1 MEQQRGKYIVIEGH
15 DGTGKST
22 QIRTLSEQLQEQ
34 GKATLI
40 IEEPGSDDPA
50 RSLAVA
56 NRIRSVIK
64 DGSLQKDGI
73 TNLLLFT
80 AARHELLKQ
89 RIEPALKLG
98 TYVLSAR
105 NWLST
110 LAYQG
115 YGEGLDL
122 ELIESTTRE
131 FTSDLYMQPDAT
143 IMLLMEDEAERQ
155 QRIAKRGALQETP
168 DTFES
173 RNDDFQRR
181 VQQGYSHIA
190 KQYELLVVSANQSIK
205 DVAREVMALLEGDV
219 L

>member
-1 MEQQRGKYIVIEGH
+1 MERGKYIVIEGH

-22 QIRTLSEQLQEQ
+22 QVHALSTHLQQQ
-34 GKATLI
+34 GIDTLI

-50 RSLAVA
+50 HSLAVA

-64 DGSLQKDGI
+64 DGSLEKDGI

-80 AARHELLKQ
+80 AARHELLTQ

-115 YGEGLDL
+115 HGEGLDL
-122 ELIESTTRE
+122 ELIESTTQT
-131 FTSDLYMQPDAT
+131 FTSDLYMNPDAT
-143 IMLLMEDEAERQ
+143 IMLLMEDETERQ
-155 QRIAKRGALQETP
+155 QRIANRGSLQQTP

-173 RNDDFQRR
+173 RGDDFQQR
-181 VQQGYSHIA
+181 VHQGYSAIA
-190 KQYELLVVSANQSIK
+190 ARYDLPVVSAGQSVDDVTKAIK
-205 DVAREVMALLEGDV
+205 QLLE